1 MSMHRAVGRDELA
14 DARWTKSSHSG
25 SGGGNC
31 VEVARLH
38 DGHRAV
44 RDSKNPTGPAL
55 IFTPTEWVAF
65 TAGLRGGEFHL
76 LS

>member
-1 MSMHRAVGRDELA
+1 MSTHRAVGRDKLA
-14 DARWTKSSHSG
+14 DARWIKSSHSG
-25 SGGGNC
+25 SGNC

-38 DGHRAV
+38 DGHRAI
-44 RDSKNPTGPAL
+44 RDSKNPTGPTL

-65 TAGLRGGEFHL
+65 TVEVRGGEFPL